1 MPLPPKSYR
10 AAAVQAAPVFLNR
23 EATVEKAVRLIEEAG
38 RGGAR
43 LVVFPESFIPAYP
56 DWVWVIPPG
65 RESVYNRLQAEFLA
79 NAVDIPGPATD
90 RLADAAR
97 RAGAYVVMGVT
108 ERNTEASGASLYNTL
123 VFFSPEGTLLGK
135 HRKLVPTGGERLVW
149 ARGDGSTLQVFDTPL
164 GKIGALIC
172 WENYMPLARY
182 ALYAWGTQIY
192 IAATWDRGKSAVA
205 TTKPS

>member
-135 HRKLVPTGGERLVW
+135 HRKLVPTGHTE
-149 ARGDGSTLQVFDTPL
+149 
-164 GKIGALIC
+164 
-172 WENYMPLARY
+172 
-182 ALYAWGTQIY
+182 
-192 IAATWDRGKSAVA
+192 AT
-205 TTKPS
+205 